1 MFFATLAL
9 CLAQA
14 ADPLEKLLAATAA
27 TPFFSARYDL
37 ATTTTTEPSV
47 IEIDYIA
54 PDRLRFSRATGPR
67 STTMWAVGGTLY
79 VRSTEGG
86 TPLQGSVD
94 CRALQADLAPVEAA
108 LRSAVSTV
116 APRGDLKPALSMR
129 WNFDETAQKANFG
142 IEAVLAEDI
151 ATPLGWLE
159 TLREKDA
166 PARFDGG
173 LLRFA
178 TDGHFEVAVDADNGM
193 LREFKGRSPKGEMSL
208 SLRASRMD
216 YAPMEGLFTVS
227 PAAPGAK
234 DISAD
239 LRKNATRSFEVGM
252 RRRVFLAVASGSG
265 LLAGSGEEL
274 ARGQAAARGVLR
286 ALHERT
292 LAPVVE
298 SMLARSATMN
308 EGVVKRIVQL
318 RDSGKSSEEVA
329 AARVREAELLRA
341 NLGKLE
347 AQMLERSAL
356 PPGCE
361 TLPHGAAL
369 LALESEV
376 LKALFAERVIDP
388 LVRSFE
394 SACDAKLR

>member
-1 MFFATLAL
+1 VLIATLAL
-9 CLAQA
+9 CIAQA
-14 ADPLEKLLAATAA
+14 TDPLEKLLAATAA

-37 ATTTTTEPSV
+37 STTTSTEPSV

-54 PDRLRFSRATGPR
+54 PDRLRFSRASGPR
-67 STTMWAVGGTLY
+67 STTMWAVGGTLS

-159 TLREKDA
+159 TLREKNA
-166 PARFDGG
+166 LARTDGG

-178 TDGHFEVAVDADNGM
+178 TEGHFEVAVDGTNGM

-216 YAPMEGLFTVS
+216 YAPMEGLFTVA

-252 RRRVFLAVASGSG
+252 RRRVFLAVASGGG

-286 ALHERT
+286 VLHERT

-318 RDSGKSSEEVA
+318 RDSGKSAEEVA
-329 AARVREAELLRA
+329 AARAREAELLRT

-347 AQMLERSAL
+347 SQMLERSAL

-361 TLPHGAAL
+361 TVPYGAAL